1 MFIDD
6 NKRFIVKVIGIFI
19 ISDEIIIINIFYL
32 FELFGLLDVKFYCW
46 KGYVD
51 LLIGIDYV
59 YMYIGDIR

>member
-32 FELFGLLDVKFYCW
+32 FELFGLLDVKFYC
-46 KGYVD
+46 
-51 LLIGIDYV
+51 
-59 YMYIGDIR
+59 